1 MKLPKRIN
9 LLLKFRNVTFFA
21 MISATQTLEGVTS
34 KVSED
39 NHGGKHIILLDLE
52 PKVNPSLEKVI
63 DALRKVQLAYSLGD
77 FWLTSDAEGSY
88 RAWCFST
95 RPWTTY
101 LRIMLDLIDYGV
113 LDYNFFFWSIKRGE
127 ATLCCSN
134 KLNRPRQ
141 KVVAFLGGFES
152 AEIPA
157 KLKHVIYDTGVEKR
171 GVVLRFPFKRA

>member
-127 ATLCCSN
+127 ATLRTSN
-134 KLNRPRQ
+134 KHGRPPQ
-141 KVVAFLGGFES
+141 QVVAYLKGCEETS
-152 AEIPA
+152 IPQ
-157 KLKHVIYDTGVEKR
+157 KLTRVLYDTGLEKR
-171 GVVLRFPFKRA
+171 GLVLRFPFKRA